1 MGVGGYAPSFSRS
14 DDELDDLAPGTFQL
28 SGDWPWPGL
37 TAVLKAWSNQGQVSA
52 CMAPADHCLPR
63 SWRGQ
68 LRYYA
73 HLYGAV
79 GHL

>member
-37 TAVLKAWSNQGQVSA
+37 TAVLKSMV
-52 CMAPADHCLPR
+52 
-63 SWRGQ
+63 
-68 LRYYA
+68 
-73 HLYGAV
+73 
-79 GHL
+79 